1 MAPRSCLRALGVLI
15 ALGGGLARAHDDGRY
30 ANSPPKGD
38 SVRAF
43 QTRRSGC
50 SFIDELPTGAAETPS
65 FQRQR
70 SCHRQASQSLINRR
84 FFLAL
89 SALTPGCA
97 RALDAGNR
105 GRGGGWLSIQQ

>member
-1 MAPRSCLRALGVLI
+1 M
-15 ALGGGLARAHDDGRY
+15 
-30 ANSPPKGD
+30 
-38 SVRAF
+38 RAF

-50 SFIDELPTGAAETPS
+50 SFIHELPTGAAETPS

-97 RALDAGNR
+97 RAF
-105 GRGGGWLSIQQ
+105 GRRQRREERGWLLTQQ